1 MVKVVELCFSN
12 IMADFYETL
21 GVSKTAD
28 EKELKSA
35 YRKLAMKYH
44 PDQNQGDEKAEAKFK
59 EISVAYDTLKDPQK
73 RAAYDRYGHDA
84 FQQGMGGGAA
94 GAGAAGFDFGGASF
108 SDIFED
114 LFGGGG
120 GGGFAGAQARGGS
133 ARGGAARGADLR
145 HNLAISLEDAFKG
158 KQSQVKVTTSV
169 SCEPCDGSGAEKG
182 TKPETCTT
190 CNGRGKVRA
199 QQGFFTVERTCHTCQ
214 GLGRIIKNPCK
225 KCAGS
230 GRVRKE
236 KSLKVTIPA
245 GVEEGTR
252 IRLSGEGEAGMRG
265 GPAGDLYI
273 FLNIKPHPI
282 FQRAST
288 DLHCRVPVPMTT
300 AALGGAVE
308 VPTIEGGRVKVT
320 IPAGT
325 QSGRQFRLKDKGMS
339 VMRSSG
345 LRGDMYVHAAVET
358 PVNLSK
364 KQKDLLK
371 DFAGDKDSKQNS
383 PESEGFF
390 TRVKDFW
397 EDLKD

>member
-1 MVKVVELCFSN
+1 
-12 IMADFYETL
+12 MAEDFYKML
-21 GVSKTAD
+21 GVSRDAD
-28 EKELKSA
+28 AKQIKSA

-44 PDQNQGDEKAEAKFK
+44 PDQNQGDEEAEKKFK
-59 EISVAYDTLKDPQK
+59 EISQAYEVLKDEQK
-73 RAAYDRYGHDA
+73 RAAYDRYGHEA
-84 FQQGMGGGAA
+84 FQQGMGGG
-94 GAGAAGFDFGGASF
+94 GAGMGGFDFGGASF

-120 GGGFAGAQARGGS
+120 GGFGGGAGARTSG
-133 ARGGAARGADLR
+133 RGGAARGADLR
-145 HNLAISLEDAFKG
+145 HNLNISLEDAFKG

-169 SCEPCDGSGAEKG
+169 SCESCDGSGAEKG
-182 TKPETCTT
+182 TKPESCDT

-199 QQGFFTVERTCHTCQ
+199 QQGFFTIERTCHSCQ
-214 GLGRIIKNPCK
+214 GLGKIIKSPCK

-230 GRVRKE
+230 GRTRKE
-236 KSLKVTIPA
+236 KSLKVSIPA

-252 IRLSGEGEAGMRG
+252 IRLAGEGEAGMRG

-273 FLNIKPHPI
+273 FLNVKPHPI
-282 FQRAST
+282 FQREGS

-300 AALGGAVE
+300 AALGGNVQ
-308 VPTIEGGRVKVT
+308 VPTIEGGKVKVN
-320 IPAGT
+320 IPSGT
-325 QSGRQFRLKDKGMS
+325 QAGRQFRLKDKGMS

-371 DFAGDKDSKQNS
+371 QFAGDKSSKSNS
-383 PESEGFF
+383 PESDGFF
-390 TRVKDFW
+390 NRVKDFW